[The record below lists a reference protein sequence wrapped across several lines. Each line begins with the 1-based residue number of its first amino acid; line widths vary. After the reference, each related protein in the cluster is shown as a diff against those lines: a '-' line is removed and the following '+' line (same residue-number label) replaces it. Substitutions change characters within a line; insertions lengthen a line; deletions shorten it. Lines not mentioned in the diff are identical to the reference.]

1 MRLTQIKL
9 AGFKSFVD
17 PTAIA
22 TPGQL
27 CGIVGPNGCGKSNVI
42 DAVRWVLGES
52 KASALRGES
61 MQDVI
66 FNGAGDRKPVG
77 RASVELFFDNSAGRI
92 GGQWGRY
99 AELSI
104 KRVLTRDG
112 DSTYYINA
120 IPVRRRDIHDLFL
133 GTGLGP
139 RAYAIIEQGMISR
152 VVEAKP
158 EELRVFLE
166 EAAGVSKYKERR
178 RETEGRLADTRE
190 NLSRVEDIRM
200 ELGSQLEKLE
210 AQARVAAEY
219 REHEARLKTAQ
230 QLLWF
235 SKQQDAAN
243 ARDRHTATIGNLAVA
258 LEALQ
263 ADVRAMEAKQE
274 ALRAE
279 HYAAGDAL
287 HEKQGGYY
295 AANAEVTRLEQ
306 QLTFARES
314 ETRIAQQAA
323 QLMQQIGAL
332 GEQEAG
338 LVTEREAAGKALEQ
352 ALGAR
357 EKAAAEEQTAM
368 ASVPPLDEAVRE
380 AAAKSAE
387 LAERIARFEQSIGV
401 IETRRESLA
410 GTRAQLTQRRERLE
424 GEAQSLRAAV
434 TSQLADVEEQLRQES
449 VELAAKEASL
459 NALRDSVQALQERQ
473 RAASDAAQQTGR
485 RHADLD
491 ARAQA
496 LAALQA
502 KIGQGKDSAQ
512 WQEQRGLARARRL
525 WQGLDIERPWED
537 ALEAVLRERLDAIE
551 LERLDA
557 VLDWVDD
564 NERDG
569 QPLPGRVAV
578 YAPDVDAE
586 APAASGHGDALLAKV
601 GAAQPGTARLLA
613 DWLRGVRCRDGVA
626 AAMRTR
632 RELGVGEVFVTPRGH
647 LIGAQSVSFFAP
659 DSELHGVL
667 ARQRELAE
675 LALAIAEAS
684 MAATAARDALAEVE
698 TLLDESQTNYHAESL
713 AFASQQR
720 RCHELELEL
729 LQLKQ
734 AAEAAAQRRAQIDK
748 EVAEITTEEAAVEEQ
763 ARALA
768 REIADAQ
775 SGLHDEM
782 GRRDAARHATN
793 EAEVAQARGRERAR
807 LAERAAQE
815 AVFAERSCRERLA
828 ELDRRHESL
837 ATQVAQQR
845 ESLAQLTSER
855 AAIDWTPVEEALQR
869 QLGARGEAEQALAAA
884 RDRLEG
890 LGTELRAAEEAR
902 LAAEQK
908 LEPARAKIEDM
919 RLKEQAAA
927 LQAGQFAEQLAEAHA
942 DVAALPDQLKAFGNK
957 SALPAEIERLQQAI
971 VELGAVNLAA
981 LDELSMTTERKQYL
995 DAQAADLTE
1004 AMATLENAIRQ
1015 IDRESREL
1023 LQQTFDTVNA
1033 NFARLFPTLFGGGQ
1047 ARLILTGEEILDSGV
1062 QVVAQPPGK
1071 RNTSIHLLSGGEKA
1085 LTAISL
1091 VFALFQLNPAPF
1103 CLLDEVD
1110 APLDDPNTDR
1120 FCRMVKA
1127 MSGETQ
1133 FVFIS
1138 HNKITM
1144 EMASQLVGIT
1154 MSEPGVSRVVAVD
1167 IAEALELAETGA
1179 AAA

>member
-92 GGQWGRY
+92 GGQWGQY

-112 DSTYYINA
+112 DSTYYINS

-190 NLSRVEDIRM
+190 NLSRVEDIRI
-200 ELGSQLEKLE
+200 ELGSQLEKLD

-219 REHEARLKTAQ
+219 REHEARLKGAQ

-235 SKQQDAAN
+235 SKQQDAAT
-243 ARDRHTATIGNLAVA
+243 ARDRHTATISNLAVA
-258 LEALQ
+258 LEGLQ

-323 QLMQQIGAL
+323 QLTQQISAL
-332 GEQEAG
+332 GLQEAE
-338 LVTEREAAGKALEQ
+338 LAAESTAAEKALDL
-352 ALGAR
+352 ALTAR
-357 EKAAAEEQTAM
+357 EKAAAEEQA
-368 ASVPPLDEAVRE
+368 AIAALPPLDETVRE
-380 AAAKSAE
+380 AAAKSAG
-387 LAERIARFEQSIGV
+387 LQERIARFEQAIGV

-410 GTRAQLTQRRERLE
+410 GALGQLAQRKERLE
-424 GEAQSLRAAV
+424 GEARSLGTTV
-434 TSQLADVEEQLRQES
+434 TSQIADVEEQLREES
-449 VELAAKEASL
+449 VELATKEAGV
-459 NALRDSVQALQERQ
+459 NTLRDSVQALQERQ
-473 RAASDAAQQTGR
+473 REASDAAQQSGR

-512 WQEQRGLARARRL
+512 WQERRGLAHARRL
-525 WQGLDIERPWED
+525 WQGLDIEAPWED

-551 LERLDA
+551 LAQLDA
-557 VLDWVDD
+557 VLDWVGD
-564 NERDG
+564 ERDV
-569 QPLPGRVAV
+569 QDLPGRVAV
-578 YAPDVDAE
+578 YAPNDG
-586 APAASGHGDALLAKV
+586 APVSAANGHGDALLAKV
-601 GAAQPGTARLLA
+601 RSAQPGTARLLA
-613 DWLRGVRCRDGVA
+613 DWLRGVRCRDDVP
-626 AAMRTR
+626 AAMRAR
-632 RELGVGEVFVTPRGH
+632 GELGVGEVFVTPRGH

-667 ARQRELAE
+667 ARQRELAL
-675 LALAIAEAS
+675 LAHAIAEAS
-684 MAATAARDALAEVE
+684 AAAGAARDALAGIEA
-698 TLLDESQTNYHAESL
+698 LLDDSQKSYHAESM
-713 AFASQQR
+713 AFTSQQR

-734 AAEAAAQRRAQIDK
+734 AAEAAAQRRAQIDT
-748 EVAEITTEEAAVEEQ
+748 EVAEISAEEAAGEEQ

-775 SGLHDEM
+775 SGLHDEK
-782 GRRDAARHATN
+782 GLRDAARHAMN
-793 EAEVAQARGRERAR
+793 EAEVAQAGGRERVRA
-807 LAERAAQE
+807 AERAAQE
-815 AVFAERSCRERLA
+815 AVFAERSCRDRLA
-828 ELDRRHESL
+828 ELDRRRETL
-837 ATQVAQQR
+837 TAQVAQQR
-845 ESLAQLTSER
+845 ELLAQLTSER

-869 QLGARGEAEQALAAA
+869 QLGARSGAEQALAAA

-890 LGTELRAAEEAR
+890 LGAELRAAEEAR

-908 LEPARAKIEDM
+908 LEPARTKIEDM

-927 LQAGQFAEQLAEAHA
+927 LQAQQFAEQLTEAHA
-942 DVAALPDQLKAFGNK
+942 DLAALPEQLRAFGNK

-981 LDELSMTTERKQYL
+981 LDELAMASERKQYL

-1023 LQQTFDTVNA
+1023 LQQTFDSVNA

-1120 FCRMVKA
+1120 FCTMVKS

>member
-1 MRLTQIKL
+1 MRLVQIKL

-66 FNGAGDRKPVG
+66 FNGAGERKPVG

-92 GGQWGRY
+92 GGQWGQY

-112 DSTYYINA
+112 DSTYYINS

-139 RAYAIIEQGMISR
+139 RAYAIIEQGMITR

-178 RETEGRLADTRE
+178 KETEGRLADTRE
-190 NLSRVEDIRM
+190 NLSRVEDIRI

-210 AQARVAAEY
+210 AQARIAGEY
-219 REHEARLKTAQ
+219 REHEARLKVTQ

-243 ARDRHTATIGNLAVA
+243 ARDRHTAAIGNLAVA
-258 LEALQ
+258 LEGLQ
-263 ADVRAMEAKQE
+263 TDVRALEAKQE
-274 ALRAE
+274 ALRAG

-306 QLTFARES
+306 QLSFARES

-323 QLMQQIGAL
+323 QLTQQIRTL
-332 GEQEAG
+332 TEQETG
-338 LVTEREAAGKALEQ
+338 LAAERLAAESELEAALATREKSVVDEQ
-352 ALGAR
+352 AAV
-357 EKAAAEEQTAM
+357 AAL
-368 ASVPPLDEAVRE
+368 PPLDEAVRE
-380 AAAKSAE
+380 AAARCALLQE
-387 LAERIARFEQSIGV
+387 GIARFEQAIGV
-401 IETRRESLA
+401 LETRRESLSA
-410 GTRAQLTQRRERLE
+410 TLAQLAQRRERLDDE
-424 GEAQSLRAAV
+424 GKSLGIAV
-434 TSQLADVEEQLRQES
+434 TSQIADVEEQLRQES
-449 VELAAKEASL
+449 VELAAKEAGL
-459 NALRDSVQALQERQ
+459 NALRDSVQGLQERQ
-473 RAASDAAQQTGR
+473 RSASDAAQQAGR

-491 ARAQA
+491 ARSLA
-496 LAALQA
+496 LSALQA
-502 KIGQGKDSAQ
+502 KIGHGKDSGA
-512 WQEQRGLARARRL
+512 WQQRHGLASARRL
-525 WQGLDIERPWED
+525 WQGLDIEPPWED

-551 LERLDA
+551 LQRLDA
-557 VLDWVDD
+557 VVDWVDD
-564 NERDG
+564 GGRET
-569 QPLPGRVAV
+569 QELPGRFAV
-578 YAPDVDAE
+578 YAPEGGTSTAGAD
-586 APAASGHGDALLAKV
+586 GHGDALLAKV
-601 GAAQPGTARLLA
+601 RSAQPGTARLLA
-613 DWLRGVRCRDGVA
+613 DWLRGVRCCNGVA
-626 AAMRTR
+626 AALRAR
-632 RELGVGEVFVTPRGH
+632 GELAAGEVFVTPRGH
-647 LIGAQSVSFFAP
+647 LVGAQSVSFFAP

-667 ARQRELAE
+667 ARQRELSE
-675 LALAIAEAS
+675 LGHVIAEAS
-684 MAATAARDALAEVE
+684 TAAGAARDALAAVE
-698 TLLDESQTNYHAESL
+698 ALLEDSQQRYHDESM
-713 AFASQQR
+713 AFSSQQR

-729 LQLKQ
+729 LQLTQ

-748 EVAEITTEEAAVEEQ
+748 EVAEITAEEVAGQQQ
-763 ARALA
+763 AQALA

-782 GRRDAARHATN
+782 GRRDGARHAQN
-793 EAEVAQARGRERAR
+793 EAEVAQARGREHVR
-807 LAERAAQE
+807 LTERAAQE
-815 AVFAERSCRERLA
+815 AAFAERSCRDRLG
-828 ELDRRHESL
+828 ELDRRRESH
-837 ATQVAQQR
+837 AAQIAQQQQL
-845 ESLAQLTSER
+845 LAQLTSER

-869 QLGARGEAEQALAAA
+869 QLDVRNEAEQALAAA

-890 LGTELRAAEEAR
+890 LGAELRAAEEAR

-927 LQAGQFAEQLAEAHA
+927 LQAQQFAEQLAEAHA
-942 DVAALPDQLKAFGNK
+942 DLATLPEQLKAFGNK
-957 SALPAEIERLQQAI
+957 SALPSEIERLQQAI
-971 VELGAVNLAA
+971 AELGAVNLAA
-981 LDELSMTTERKQYL
+981 LDELSMATERKQYL

-1015 IDRESREL
+1015 IDRESRAL
-1023 LQQTFDTVNA
+1023 LQQTFDTVNE